1 MKRDTKSIV
10 LPRFRDDRRERITLN
25 IIKDEKEM
33 RNIHEAHKRRFLK
46 RNNGNTKNC

>member
-33 RNIHEAHKRRFLK
+33 RNIHEAHKRRF
-46 RNNGNTKNC
+46 